1 MDCAPF
7 PAPLSPLPVSV
18 LRYAPDAGHLDEAE
32 HFLHNRKASVASLRS
47 VFGIIPES
55 RSASLRKGVRLQR
68 NPQYDQYYQ
77 QKATNAASD
86 YRTTII
92 VAAPTTQQKQQDQDD
107 QDEVHSMFGE
117 ACLEPNGRAGGA

>member
-1 MDCAPF
+1 MDCVPF

-18 LRYAPDAGHLDEAE
+18 LRCAPDAKHLDEAE

-68 NPQYDQYYQ
+68 NPHRACSRRFPQTRPFLRTCTHPDLSPRDRAP
-77 QKATNAASD
+77 KRNVGFK
-86 YRTTII
+86 YREITAILAVTI
-92 VAAPTTQQKQQDQDD
+92 
-107 QDEVHSMFGE
+107 
-117 ACLEPNGRAGGA
+117 